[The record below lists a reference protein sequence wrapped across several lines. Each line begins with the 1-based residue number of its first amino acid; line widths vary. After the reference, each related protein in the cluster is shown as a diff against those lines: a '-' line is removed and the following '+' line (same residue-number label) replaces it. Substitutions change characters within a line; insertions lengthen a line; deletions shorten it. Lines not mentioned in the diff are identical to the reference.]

1 MEVLP
6 HSSAI
11 KMSIPSEGPPRD
23 VHERLVELLS
33 RHGAT
38 FRVIEHVPEGRTDL
52 IAQIRGNRLEQAIKS
67 MVVQVRY
74 GKKDNR
80 YYLANIPGDRRVD
93 FEAIRIALDA
103 DSVAFAPR
111 QKAEALTG
119 CVIGSIPP
127 FSFNE
132 ELIVL
137 ADPAIQENQEV
148 VFNAGR
154 LDRSIFMNM
163 EDYMRIARPR
173 LMKIASPA
181 PA

>member
-1 MEVLP
+1 MPESVDSP
-6 HSSAI
+6 AKDI
-11 KMSIPSEGPPRD
+11 
-23 VHERLVELLS
+23 HERLVELLAQQ
-33 RHGAT
+33 GAT
-38 FRVIEHVPEGRTDL
+38 YRVIEHVPEGRTEV

-80 YYLANIPGDRRVD
+80 YCLANVPGDCRVD
-93 FEAIRIALDA
+93 FEAIRAGLEA
-103 DSVAFAPR
+103 DGAAFAPR
-111 QKAEALTG
+111 GKAEALAG

-137 ADPAIQENQEV
+137 ADPAIQQNEEV

-154 LDRSIFMNM
+154 LDRSIFMKM
-163 EDYMRIARPR
+163 EDYIRIARPR
-173 LMKIASPA
+173 LMKIASCLA
-181 PA
+181 A